1 MYCKTLSASSLGTY
15 QTCPF
20 KYHMVYDLHQR
31 EPQNKFAAFGDVFH
45 GILENI
51 CKKIDKADL
60 DTFIKEQ
67 YARLDMKQ
75 QDEMSKLIK
84 QFFANDYFQRNKN
97 NIEHL
102 EYPFDI
108 AYDHFNLKG
117 RIDRIDRINDKKIAI
132 DYKTCN
138 KPYDLEELK
147 SSMQVKIYS
156 IAMAK
161 LFNVEEVV
169 IEFWHVKTEII
180 QCSTIT
186 KEDTKDYENEVLSL
200 AEEIHSCND
209 PQPKFNQY
217 CRWCFF
223 KNECQNKRMANVYKF
238 CSK

>member
-31 EPQNKFAAFGDVFH
+31 EPQNKFATFGDVFH

-51 CKKIDKADL
+51 CKKLDKNIL

-67 YARLDMKQ
+67 YSRLDMKQ

-84 QFFANDYFQRNKN
+84 QFFSNDYFQRNKN
-97 NIEHL
+97 GIEHL

-108 AYDHFNLKG
+108 EYADFNLRG
-117 RIDRIDRINDKKIAI
+117 RIDRIDKINDKKIAI

-138 KPYDLEELK
+138 KPYNLEELK
-147 SSMQVKIYS
+147 NSMQVKVYS
-156 IAMAK
+156 MAMAK
-161 LFNVEEVV
+161 LFGVEEVV
-169 IEFWHVKTEII
+169 VEFWHVKTEII
-180 QCSTIT
+180 QCSTIN
-186 KEDTKDYENEVLSL
+186 KNDVIDYEKEVLQL
-200 AEEIHSCND
+200 ASEIKACND

-217 CRWCFF
+217 CKWCFF
-223 KNECQNKRMANVYKF
+223 KNECQTKRLSNVCSYK
-238 CSK
+238 